1 VPVSPNRP
9 PARGTFVTIEGPDGA
24 GKTSQAERLREH
36 AVSCGLD
43 VVLTREPGGTPAGE
57 RIRELLLAPD
67 EATEHDPR
75 MDALLFNAAR
85 AHLVRE
91 VIEPAL
97 DRGALVISTRFADST
112 AAYQGHGAGLPVDE
126 LRAVERFATGGL
138 RPELTIVL
146 DLPVEVGLARKG
158 GEETRFETEFDIA
171 FHRRVR
177 AGFLAMAAADAD
189 RFRIVDATG
198 DPDTVFEAVLANVAG
213 LPGLDLMAGGT
224 PSTEPPGLPARIHR

>member
-1 VPVSPNRP
+1 VSPNRP
-9 PARGTFVTIEGPDGA
+9 PARGAFVTIEGPDGA
-24 GKTSQAERLREH
+24 GKTSQADRLRGR
-36 AVSCGLD
+36 AVASGLD

-57 RIRELLLAPD
+57 RIRDLLLATD
-67 EATEHDPR
+67 AATTHDPR
-75 MDALLFNAAR
+75 MDTLLFNAAR

-138 RPELTIVL
+138 HPDLTILL

-158 GEETRFETEFDIA
+158 GEETRFETDFDLD

-177 AGFLAMAAADAD
+177 AGFLAMAAAEPE
-189 RFRIVDATG
+189 RFRIVDATA
-198 DPDTVFEAVLANVAG
+198 DPEALFQAVIAAVAG
-213 LPGLDLMAGGT
+213 LPGLDSLTAGT
-224 PSTEPPGLPARIHR
+224 HATEPPAVPARIHR